1 MSIKWKELW
10 RECPPHSS
18 GTHVLLSAWN
28 TGQDGAHLESQIEP
42 QYIFWSPIP
51 RSDVWGLWQGFCNP
65 EPGPSPELTEPQ
77 SNRCHEPPTLTGQ
90 FPDPTVG
97 KDTDANQSPNATRP
111 AGIFFVLRR

>member
-28 TGQDGAHLESQIEP
+28 TGRDGAHLESQIEP

-51 RSDVWGLWQGFCNP
+51 RSDVWGLWQGFRNP

-97 KDTDANQSPNATRP
+97 KDTYANQSPNATLP